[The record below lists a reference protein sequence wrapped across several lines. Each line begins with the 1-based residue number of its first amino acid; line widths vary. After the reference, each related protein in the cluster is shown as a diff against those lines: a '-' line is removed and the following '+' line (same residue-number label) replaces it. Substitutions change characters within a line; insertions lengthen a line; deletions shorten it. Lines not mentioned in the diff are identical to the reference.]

1 MKEPTY
7 SNALRESWRLTWEH
21 KSLWSFG
28 LFAMLL
34 GQLGVAELL
43 FKVGM
48 SSRTGE
54 VGGFWTYL
62 IFCLNPMNWYKVFQA
77 MPKHMDT
84 VLWFFWMIII
94 LTGLAAVVAFVA
106 VVCQGAI
113 IHAAAQ
119 YTKKKKGLPDE
130 WKAWHV
136 AVKHFWKLFWLNV
149 LRKLVLFMCA
159 LAVAW
164 ATIYAAVLPGFGNWV
179 FFLVFIAAVF
189 IGMVLSI
196 VLIYAAGYVLEEEY
210 TFAKAINAA
219 IHLLSGHWLVSF
231 EVGLILLFMNSILLI
246 LLFVGLVYLFF
257 LPILIA
263 ANIGPMSGSS
273 EILRAGGLF
282 AYMLFGLY
290 AVTLVSI
297 FTVYINT
304 CWTYL
309 FMKMHK
315 EGVESRLKHYLGFK
329 QKSTSKNISKSTKR
343 SVKK

>member
-48 SSRTGE
+48 SSHTGQI
-54 VGGFWTYL
+54 GGFWKYI
-62 IFCLNPMNWYKVFQA
+62 IFCLDPRNWYAVFKA
-77 MPKHMDT
+77 MDKHMDT

-94 LTGLAAVVAFVA
+94 LAGLAAVVAFVA

-119 YTKKKKGLPDE
+119 YTKKKKGMPDE

-136 AVKHFWKLFWLNV
+136 SVKHFWKLFWLNV
-149 LRKLVLFMCA
+149 LRKLVLFTSA
-159 LAVAW
+159 LAW
-164 ATIYAAVLPGFGNWV
+164 AAVYAATVPGFGNWI
-179 FFLVFIAAVF
+179 FLLVFVAAVF
-189 IGMVLSI
+189 MGMVLSI
-196 VLIYAAGYVLEEEY
+196 VLVYAAGYVLEEEY
-210 TFAKAINAA
+210 SFLKAINAA
-219 IHLLSGHWLVSF
+219 ILLLSRHWLVSF
-231 EVGLILLFMNSILLI
+231 EVGLILLFMNAILLVM
-246 LLFVGLVYLFF
+246 LFVGLVYLFF

-263 ANIGPMSGSS
+263 ANLGAVSGGSAV
-273 EILRAGGLF
+273 LRAGGLF

-290 AVTLVSI
+290 TVTLVAV

-329 QKSTSKNISKSTKR
+329 QKSTSKNISKSAKR

>member
-1 MKEPTY
+1 
-7 SNALRESWRLTWEH
+7 
-21 KSLWSFG
+21 
-28 LFAMLL
+28 MLL
-34 GQLGVAELL
+34 GQLGIAELL

-48 SSRTGE
+48 SSHTGQI
-54 VGGFWTYL
+54 GGFWKYFA
-62 IFCLNPMNWYKVFQA
+62 FCLNPMNWYQVFQA
-77 MPKHMDT
+77 MNKHMDT

-94 LTGLAAVVAFVA
+94 LAGLAAVVVFVA

-119 YTKKKKGLPDE
+119 YAKKNKTLPDE
-130 WKAWHV
+130 GKAWHI
-136 AVKHFWKLFWLNV
+136 AAKHFWKLFWLNV
-149 LRKLVLFMCA
+149 LRKLVLFSCA

-164 ATIYAAVLPGFGNWV
+164 ATLYAAAFPGFGNWI
-179 FFLVFIAAVF
+179 FLSVFIAAVF

-196 VLIYAAGYVLEEEY
+196 VLVYAAGYVLEEEY
-210 TFAKAINAA
+210 TFFKAINAA
-219 IHLLSGHWLVSF
+219 IQLLSSHWLVSF
-231 EVGLILLFMNSILLI
+231 EVGMILLFMNAILLVM
-246 LLFVGLVYLFF
+246 LFVGLVYLFF

-263 ANIGPMSGSS
+263 ANIGPVAGGS

-290 AVTLVSI
+290 AVTLVAV

-315 EGVESRLKHYLGFK
+315 HGVESRIKHYLGFK
-329 QKSTSKNISKSTKR
+329 SKGGA
-343 SVKK
+343 KK